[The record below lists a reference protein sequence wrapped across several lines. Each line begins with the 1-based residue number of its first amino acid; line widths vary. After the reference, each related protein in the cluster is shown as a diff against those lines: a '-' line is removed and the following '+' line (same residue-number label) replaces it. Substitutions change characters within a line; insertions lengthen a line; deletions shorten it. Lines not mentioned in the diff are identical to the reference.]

1 MLVQQHTIKRPVS
14 MTGVG
19 LHTGVQTTMTF
30 KPAPENYGIRF
41 RRVDMGGAPEI
52 PADVDHVIDVAR
64 GTTIGIGD
72 ARVHTVEHVLAAFV
86 GLQVDNVII
95 ELDNIEPP
103 IADGSTKPF
112 VDMVLEAGVQEQ
124 EAPKDYLI
132 IDQTIEYINEEK
144 GVDIVA
150 LPTDDYRVTVLVD
163 YHNPALGSQHT
174 GLFNLEKEFVTE
186 FAPARTFC
194 FLHEVEMLHDQGL
207 IRGGN
212 LDNAIVIVDREL
224 TDQDL
229 KKLAVKLG
237 NDHSL
242 ILGQTGILNDKKL
255 HYKNEPARHK
265 LVDLMGDLALI
276 GVPLKAQILA
286 ARPGHASNVEFARK
300 VRKLYQQKKLVKKY
314 MYVKKE
320 GIVFDV
326 NAIQKILPHRYPFLL
341 VDKII
346 DFQLDEKVVGVKNV
360 TLNEPFFQGH
370 FPGQPV
376 MPGVLIIE
384 ALAQA
389 GGVLMLNGLEN
400 PGNKLVYF
408 MSINNVKFR
417 KPVVPGDQLVLDVRM
432 VSRRSKFIQ
441 VRGQA
446 YVDGNLVAEGD
457 FSAAIVDRDNNRPKF
472 EEQPEPHQLST
483 VNKNSASS

>member
-1 MLVQQHTIKRPVS
+1 MLAQQHTIKRPVT

-19 LHTGVQTTMTF
+19 LHTGVETTMTF

-112 VDMVLEAGVQEQ
+112 VDMVLQAGVQEQ

-150 LPTDDYRVTVLVD
+150 LPTDDYRITVLVD

-174 GLFNLEKEFVTE
+174 GLFNLEKEFVDE
-186 FAPARTFC
+186 FSPARTFC
-194 FLHEVEMLHDQGL
+194 FLHEVEMLYDQGL
-207 IRGGN
+207 IKGGN

-224 TDQDL
+224 SDHDL
-229 KKLAVKLG
+229 KKLAVKLRI
-237 NDHSL
+237 DHSV
-242 ILGQTGILNDKKL
+242 ILGQSGILNDKKL

-320 GIVFDV
+320 GTVFDV

-341 VDKII
+341 VDKIV
-346 DFQLDEKVVGVKNV
+346 DFRLDEKVVGVKNV

-417 KPVVPGDQLVLDVRM
+417 RPVVPGDQLVLDVQM
-432 VSRRSKFIQ
+432 VSRRSKVIQ

-457 FSAAIVDRDNNRPKF
+457 FTAAIVDRDNNRPKF
-472 EEQPEPHQLST
+472 EEQPEARQFSSL
-483 VNKNSASS
+483 NKNSTS